1 MLHLLSAPLIA
12 VLLHA
17 APAETAQVVEASAPV
32 RRALPT
38 FSIGALLNKP
48 EIRLGETHRVV
59 AQLHG
64 EIKEWNPFLTR
75 FHADDYSL
83 ITFWA
88 DEQWL
93 WIKDE
98 FEAPAAQFFVR
109 RRTELAETL
118 ASAKRHDR
126 FELDIAVREV
136 HGGRVWMEIVGVQR
150 TEQQTPEGTIL
161 HAIRALDMVERE
173 GWALAVSELERAMRP
188 NLPGHVRRELQT
200 LHEVCEQAKERVG
213 TR

>member
-1 MLHLLSAPLIA
+1 MLHLLSAPLMT

-17 APAETAQVVEASAPV
+17 APVATVGVVEASAPV
-32 RRALPT
+32 RPTLPT

-48 EIRLGETHRVV
+48 ELRLGKTQRVV

-64 EIKEWNPFLTR
+64 EAEEWNPFMTR
-75 FHADDYSL
+75 FHGDDYSL
-83 ITFWA
+83 VTFWA

-93 WIKDE
+93 WLKEE
-98 FEAPAAQFFVR
+98 FDAPAAEFFVR

-118 ASAKRHDR
+118 ASATRHDR

-136 HGGRVWMEIVGVQR
+136 HGGRTWMEIVGVQR

-173 GWALAVSELERAMRP
+173 GWALAVNELERALRP
-188 NLPGHVRRELQT
+188 NLPSHVRSELQAI
-200 LHEVCEQAKERVG
+200 LKVCEEAKKQ
-213 TR
+213 